1 LNNNINM
8 ILSRD
13 WLYFI
18 KAAELLNFKRAAHE
32 LNISQGAVSQA
43 IQRLEEENSIK
54 LFNRKPGKQSLELT
68 PSGKVILTELLPIEN
83 QFKQNILPKAKN
95 INKPLRIC
103 CAAQV
108 ANLFLEC
115 LPNQNSSQLHIYV
128 IPRRGHILTGLNKG
142 HFDFTIM
149 SGPINSKSKQIFGR
163 EPFYFMGRKD
173 KFSHLKQLKTLE
185 EVKILMNLFERKP
198 FENKW
203 SNLMEADKSGFFI
216 DDHVSGR
223 ELVLAGLVV
232 STYSLLY
239 FSMDEIKQLAISP
252 ILPDWGPVDW
262 KIQAVY
268 DETLLEPHQLELVK
282 FILSRFEVKFKKRLK
297 QIDTYLKSQKVI

>member
-1 LNNNINM
+1 M

-43 IQRLEEENSIK
+43 IQRLEEENAIK
-54 LFNRKPGKQSLELT
+54 LFNRKPGKQSLEIT
-68 PSGKVILTELLPIEN
+68 PSGKVILSELLPIEN
-83 QFKQNILPKAKN
+83 QFRHTVLPKAKK
-95 INKPLRIC
+95 INQPLRVC

-108 ANLFLEC
+108 ASLFLDC
-115 LPNQNSSQLHIYV
+115 IPNQNSSQLHVYV

-149 SGPINSKSKQIFGR
+149 SGPINSKTKQVFGR

-173 KFSHLKQLKTLE
+173 KFSQLKQLKTLE
-185 EVKILMNLFERKP
+185 EIKSLMNLFERKP

-203 SNLMEADKSGFFI
+203 SNMMEADKSGFFI

-223 ELVLAGLVV
+223 ELVLGGFVV
-232 STYSLLY
+232 SPYSLLY
-239 FSMDEIKQLAISP
+239 FSMDEIKQLAISS
-252 ILPDWGPVDW
+252 ILPDWGPIDW

-268 DETLLEPHQLELVK
+268 DESQLEAHQQELVK
-282 FILSRFEVKFKKRLK
+282 IILSKFEIKFKKRLK
-297 QIDTYLKSQKVI
+297 QIDTYLKSQKGI